1 MRTAFVS
8 LVLLSFVSLT
18 HAGNVPWSQFRGP
31 NGSGIA
37 DGQKPPIEFGP
48 DKNVQWKVKAPP
60 GMSSPIVAGDLLV
73 ITAFEDGKLY
83 TVAYNRANG
92 KEAWRKEAP
101 AKQIEAYHKIE
112 SSPAASTPASD
123 GKHIVS
129 YFGSAG
135 LFCYDLTGKELWRIE
150 MPTAAM
156 LGKFGTGVS
165 PIVADGLVILVRD
178 ATKDPKIMA
187 VDIETG
193 KPKWEKKRLS
203 QVSYGTP
210 VIWDTPEGKQIV
222 APGHARLIAYDLKT
236 GDEKWSVTGIPAGCC
251 NSPIAT
257 KDAILFA
264 GGVSGGDEAQKMPS
278 YDDLLKIFDKNK
290 DGVITKDEVEKSE
303 LKDFFDHQD
312 LNGDGKLTR
321 DEWDTLLKF
330 MNEGKDGAFAIKPGG
345 SGDITKSHVL
355 WKKVKGVPHV
365 TSAIAYHGKLIM
377 IKDGG
382 IATAYDSASGKQLFQ
397 ERVDGARFYA
407 SPIAA
412 NGHVYFASLEDGT
425 VTVMRVDSEKVEIV
439 ATNPK
444 LGERVAATPMIAD
457 NTLYIRTAGHLYAFG
472 AKK

>member
-1 MRTAFVS
+1 MKTAIVALVFLCFAS
-8 LVLLSFVSLT
+8 LG
-18 HAGNVPWSQFRGP
+18 HAGETPWSQFRGP

-48 DKNVQWKVKAPP
+48 DKNVKWKVKAPA
-60 GMSSPIVAGDLLV
+60 GMSSPIVAGDKLV
-73 ITAFEDGKLY
+73 ITAFDNGKLL
-83 TVAYNRANG
+83 TVAYDRSTG

-101 AKQIEAYHKIE
+101 AKEIEGYHKTE

-123 GKHIVS
+123 GKRIVS

-135 LFCYDLTGKELWRIE
+135 LFCYDLAGKELWRIE

-178 ATKDPKIMA
+178 ITKDPKILA
-187 VDIETG
+187 IDIETG

-210 VIWDTPEGKQIV
+210 VIWDTPAGKQVV

-236 GDEKWSVTGIPAGCC
+236 GEEKWSINGIPAACC

-257 KDAILFA
+257 KDALLFA
-264 GGVSGGDEAQKMPS
+264 GGATGG
-278 YDDLLKIFDKNK
+278 DDLLKLLDKNK
-290 DGVITKDEVEKSE
+290 DGVITKDEVEKTE

-330 MNEGKDGAFAIKPGG
+330 MYEGKDSAFAVKPGG

-355 WKKVKGVPHV
+355 WKKAKGLPHV
-365 TSAIAYHGKLIM
+365 TTAIAYHGKLIM

-382 IATAYDSASGKQLFQ
+382 IATAYDAASGKQLFQ
-397 ERVDGARFYA
+397 ERVEGARFYA

-412 NGHVYFASLEDGT
+412 NGHVYFTALEDGT
-425 VTVMRVDSEKVEIV
+425 VTVMRVDSEKMEIV

-444 LGERVAATPMIAD
+444 LGERVAATPMIAE

-472 AKK
+472 EKK